1 MANVNRGPTQTVTSA
16 NRWGRETEGQ
26 MHTSVTNAE
35 EPTVDVKLC
44 LVFPREALSVPVMRH
59 MLGDALRGLGA
70 DDDEL
75 AELLLAVTEACTN
88 VVRHGG
94 PGRRYE
100 VVASLGRRGCRIE
113 VQNTWQGFAVRRL
126 PGLRRR
132 TWPATSAAARNR
144 RRSGRPVTSIGRSL
158 LGAARAGHEPEAG
171 PETIRDEDIA
181 ALPESGRGFDIMRA
195 CVDDVTMSSGPEHR
209 TVVSL
214 QKRLAWR
221 PGAPFAQVS
230 AAAEAP
236 ASEFA
241 DAG

>member
-1 MANVNRGPTQTVTSA
+1 
-16 NRWGRETEGQ
+16 

-158 LGAARAGHEPEAG
+158 LGVTGHG
-171 PETIRDEDIA
+171 PGTGPDKMTDEEIA
-181 ALPESGRGFDIMRA
+181 SLPESGRGIDIMRA
-195 CVDDVTMSSGPEHR
+195 CVDDVTMTSGPEHR

-221 PGAPFAQVS
+221 PGGPFAEV
-230 AAAEAP
+230 AAAEMP
-236 ASEFA
+236 TGQFA

>member
-1 MANVNRGPTQTVTSA
+1 VANVNRGPTQSVTGA
-16 NRWGRETEGQ
+16 NRWERETGEQ
-26 MHTSVTNAE
+26 MHTSVSRAE

-44 LVFPREALSVPVMRH
+44 LVFP
-59 MLGDALRGLGA
+59 
-70 DDDEL
+70 
-75 AELLLAVTEACTN
+75 
-88 VVRHGG
+88 
-94 PGRRYE
+94 
-100 VVASLGRRGCRIE
+100 
-113 VQNTWQGFAVRRL
+113 QNTWQGFAVRRL

-144 RRSGRPVTSIGRSL
+144 RRSGRPVAGIGRSL
-158 LGAARAGHEPEAG
+158 LGVARAGQEPEAG